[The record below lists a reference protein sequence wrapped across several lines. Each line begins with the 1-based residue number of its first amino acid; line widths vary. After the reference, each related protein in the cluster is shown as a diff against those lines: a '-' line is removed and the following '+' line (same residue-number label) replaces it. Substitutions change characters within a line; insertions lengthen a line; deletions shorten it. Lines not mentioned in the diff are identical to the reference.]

1 MMLVKLGLA
10 EGPSPETILAYD
22 QVSQCALYVV
32 SAIAPALAV
41 ALALVSSP
49 FSLLLVLVLVLI
61 LTDSIFFLLPLSLT
75 RRFFVRYRRRKKRP
89 RR

>member
-49 FSLLLVLVLVLI
+49 FSLLLVLGLSPLAPQ
-61 LTDSIFFLLPLSLT
+61 LPHYYYYFHLSH
-75 RRFFVRYRRRKKRP
+75 
-89 RR
+89 